1 MLSDGSYASFKRFPA
16 GTYLSSLMNKLQ
28 VMQTENRSKSTF
40 SYPAFNF
47 SNCNVTINYQQQLI
61 HTEMFHFNILNKN
74 LLHVLFFWKITKRC
88 DLLTFSFCYKR
99 YFYNVTLYI
108 LLLLLQ
114 CWIWVCFSFM
124 SRMGCYVINILLS
137 SPPLART
144 LYRTRQH
151 YRKTVPSGV
160 DNSRIIAEYI
170 LLKEA
175 LNTITLTSNVK
186 WFNRM
191 RNTTIEI
198 TKKDLFK
205 SNSGRYCHSSAMMM
219 VWYPVLMFVCSRRTL
234 AHLFN
239 VVLLPW

>member
-1 MLSDGSYASFKRFPA
+1 MYF
-16 GTYLSSLMNKLQ
+16 SSEKLQ
-28 VMQTENRSKSTF
+28 KDVICWLSVSVI
-40 SYPAFNF
+40 
-47 SNCNVTINYQQQLI
+47 NVTFI
-61 HTEMFHFNILNKN
+61 M
-74 LLHVLFFWKITKRC
+74 LHCT
-88 DLLTFSFCYKR
+88 FCY
-99 YFYNVTLYI
+99 YYYNVEFE
-108 LLLLLQ
+108 
-114 CWIWVCFSFM
+114 CVFPFM

-151 YRKTVPSGV
+151 YRKIVPSGV

-205 SNSGRYCHSSAMMM
+205 SNSGRYCHSSAMMI
-219 VWYPVLMFVCSRRTL
+219 VWYHVLMFVCSRRTL

-239 VVLLPW
+239 VVLFPW